1 MNHCTELVNNACISS
16 SDRPFVSGTKK
27 YINTIENAET
37 IEKMKNIP
45 WKNERK
51 DNQSLIT
58 NYFIKVKTVIKF
70 CFEKDSN

>member
-45 WKNERK
+45 
-51 DNQSLIT
+51 
-58 NYFIKVKTVIKF
+58 
-70 CFEKDSN
+70 